1 MLLNVQNQAQ
11 KLELLRVQ
19 FKVEQELAYE
29 SANAPIWFPN
39 NNDSMIFTLLQLLQT
54 SKGLEDCYKQRS
66 DQLKDL
72 KEKLSKTE
80 KEIADMEASEEELK
94 AEMQSFVEH
103 DLAL

>member
-19 FKVEQELAYE
+19 FKVEQELACE
-29 SANAPIWFPN
+29 SPNFAIWFPN
-39 NNDSMIFTLLQLLQT
+39 NNESYGFTLLPHLQT

-66 DQLKDL
+66 DQLEEL
-72 KEKLSKTE
+72 KEEVSKTE
-80 KEIADMEASEEELK
+80 KQIADMEASEEELK